1 MIIFMYLYAP
11 SEINTIL
18 VSTGYQIR
26 IPKRYFLLNSINLFL
41 PVLEV
46 EKSEIR
52 LAADSV
58 CGEDCLPGLQLA
70 SFSLM
75 CSHDLSL
82 VHRTLVSSSYK
93 STNPITKIPPARS
106 HINLITFQ
114 RPHFTYH
121 HIGNQCFNI
130 QILEGH
136 KSVSSQQCIIIL
148 NVYVPNN
155 RASKYM
161 KKKNN
166 ALKGEQADL

>member
-136 KSVSSQQCIIIL
+136 KCLAHSI
-148 NVYVPNN
+148 
-155 RASKYM
+155 K
-161 KKKNN
+161 
-166 ALKGEQADL
+166 LKI